1 MLYKT
6 IEESHKKKGGEEFIV
21 SENKNLEYSEAK
33 KYVDRIAA
41 GLLKRNVERLY
52 LYRVD
57 PVWGLLALSAAEK
70 VGVDASVLSADYSK
84 SQVSNAVNRVGDGLV
99 LQNVT
104 KIIAGGEKELVDTGR
119 NDVGH
124 LVVFTTGTT
133 GPPKAVRYRW
143 ENLLSQGRIRSG
155 EEESRWLLFYPL
167 SHFAGIQVLVHVLKN
182 KSTLVI
188 PDSRGH
194 EDVLQ
199 AIRDHQVTAVSAT
212 PTFWRLFA
220 GRISSKEAQTL
231 SLKHI
236 TLGGE
241 AATRDVLDQLKRLF
255 PDASISHVYATTEVG
270 SCFSVRDGKPG
281 FPKEFLNRTVGNV
294 DIKVEDDKL
303 YVRASNSMEG
313 YVGHE
318 EEIKEGWF
326 ATGDL
331 VEIGEE
337 RVFFRGRT
345 SNSINV
351 GGVKVYPL
359 KVEEVILSVPG
370 VQTARAR
377 GEPNPITGEVVAV
390 DVEPSQGA
398 DKEDLKKRVK
408 SECENKLNR
417 YEQPRKIRVVNHI
430 ERKNEKITRQ

>member
-1 MLYKT
+1 
-6 IEESHKKKGGEEFIV
+6 
-21 SENKNLEYSEAK
+21 
-33 KYVDRIAA
+33 
-41 GLLKRNVERLY
+41 
-52 LYRVD
+52 
-57 PVWGLLALSAAEK
+57 
-70 VGVDASVLSADYSK
+70 
-84 SQVSNAVNRVGDGLV
+84 
-99 LQNVT
+99 
-104 KIIAGGEKELVDTGR
+104 
-119 NDVGH
+119 
-124 LVVFTTGTT
+124 
-133 GPPKAVRYRW
+133 
-143 ENLLSQGRIRSG
+143 
-155 EEESRWLLFYPL
+155 
-167 SHFAGIQVLVHVLKN
+167 
-182 KSTLVI
+182 
-188 PDSRGH
+188 
-194 EDVLQ
+194 
-199 AIRDHQVTAVSAT
+199 
-212 PTFWRLFA
+212 
-220 GRISSKEAQTL
+220 
-231 SLKHI
+231 
-236 TLGGE
+236 
-241 AATRDVLDQLKRLF
+241 
-255 PDASISHVYATTEVG
+255 VG

-390 DVEPSQGA
+390 DVEPSLGA